1 MGQNM
6 GKSQNLNLKP
16 EAGPVLT
23 KAVLRAADRLGLSAT
38 ELSKIIGSSG
48 STISRMKKGDV
59 VFQDGSKE
67 FELGVLFVRLFRSL
81 DTIVGG
87 QEDIA
92 KAWLRNE
99 NSALAG
105 IPAQKIE
112 KIAGMMDVIGYLD
125 AKRAIV

>member
-23 KAVLRAADRLGLSAT
+23 KAVLRAADTLGLSAT

-112 KIAGMMDVIGYLD
+112 KIGGMMDVIGYLD
-125 AKRAIV
+125 ARRAIV

>member
-23 KAVLRAADRLGLSAT
+23 KSVLRAADTLGLSAT

-125 AKRAIV
+125 ARRAIV

>member
-23 KAVLRAADRLGLSAT
+23 KAVLRAADKLGLSAT

-125 AKRAIV
+125 ARRAIV

>member
-1 MGQNM
+1 MGR
-6 GKSQNLNLKP
+6 SQNLDLKP

-112 KIAGMMDVIGYLD
+112 KIARMMDVIGYLD
-125 AKRAIV
+125 ARRAIV